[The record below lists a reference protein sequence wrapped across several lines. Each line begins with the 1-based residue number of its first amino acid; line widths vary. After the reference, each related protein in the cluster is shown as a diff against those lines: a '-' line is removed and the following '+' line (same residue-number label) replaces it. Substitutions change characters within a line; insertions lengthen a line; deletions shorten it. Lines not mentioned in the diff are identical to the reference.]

1 MPAKNYKETKTQI
14 GFLTGNGGLKMSKTF
29 LVQNPT
35 IHYPKFSYHACSYIA
50 NKGVMNALHAMK
62 QSGNCSTMC

>member
-1 MPAKNYKETKTQI
+1 MEV
-14 GFLTGNGGLKMSKTF
+14 FEMSKTF

-62 QSGNCSTMC
+62 QSGNCSTICWI